1 MYTVGL
7 YYFDNN
13 TQIWEGI
20 GISVY
25 NTSIALTAGGTTHL
39 TSFVSGFLPQPNVI
53 DFDFIFTTVSISD
66 NMTIFMLIIVTFL
79 VYLSTMVWATI
90 KDRKDLKSVS
100 FFVLEVLWYLSIK
113 TAASHF

>member
-7 YYFDNN
+7 YYFDVS

-25 NTSIALTAGGTTHL
+25 NTSIALTAGGTNHL
-39 TSFVSGFLPQPNVI
+39 TSFVSGFMPQPNLI
-53 DFDFIFTTVSISD
+53 DFDFIFATVSISD
-66 NMTIFMLIIVTFL
+66 NMTIFMLIIVTFI
-79 VYLSTMVWATI
+79 VYLATMIWAAI

-100 FFVLEVLWYLSIK
+100 FFSSLF
-113 TAASHF
+113 HFDDFYIFLLY

>member
-100 FFVLEVLWYLSIK
+100 FFCPRGTLVSFYR
-113 TAASHF
+113 

>member
-100 FFVLEVLWYLSIK
+100 FFVLEVLWYLSFK